1 METTLQV
8 HSDLSLTA
16 KIGPCE
22 KWRLEAMAEIAVPI
36 HDHAGCAEDREA
48 ESKEKP
54 DCFDPEAP

>member
-22 KWRLEAMAEIAVPI
+22 KWRLGEQVNLAQIREVKIHVPNHRVTPMLRI
-36 HDHAGCAEDREA
+36 LQLRAGWC
-48 ESKEKP
+48 
-54 DCFDPEAP
+54 